1 MGGLLIFILGW
12 VWGGRGLK
20 CYDSIVYIETPAVHF
35 DCNMI
40 YVK

>member
-1 MGGLLIFILGW
+1 MWDGLYSLISEGGLSEGE
-12 VWGGRGLK
+12 VMGVGLNG
-20 CYDSIVYIETPAVHF
+20 SPAVHF